1 MENKNGDGKG
11 NKSLEGG
18 GEEERRR
25 KGRKIF
31 VEGKYLVS
39 GGEETQNRK
48 KEENNWSAEKE
59 GDEREVICHKFE
71 ASCKLCT

>member
-1 MENKNGDGKG
+1 METGKEI
-11 NKSLEGG
+11 NIWKV
-18 GEEERRR
+18 GEEKNAEE
-25 KGRKIF
+25 K
-31 VEGKYLVS
+31 EGKYLVS
-39 GGEETQNRK
+39 GGEEKQNRK

>member
-1 MENKNGDGKG
+1 M
-11 NKSLEGG
+11 
-18 GEEERRR
+18 
-25 KGRKIF
+25 
-31 VEGKYLVS
+31 VS
-39 GGEETQNRK
+39 GGEEKQNRK

>member
-1 MENKNGDGKG
+1 METGKEINIWKVGEKKNA
-11 NKSLEGG
+11 
-18 GEEERRR
+18 EE
-25 KGRKIF
+25 K
-31 VEGKYLVS
+31 EGKYLVS